1 MRISDWSSDV
11 CSSDLMDPNE
21 VRELCS
27 TPTGI
32 EVREERRFWKI
43 IEERMALL
51 THDSL
56 AEDRIAIIDARLA
69 RPGLDEAQRTSL
81 QAEQRRLEAEF
92 PRAKGE
98 RDARLRSE
106 EHTSELQSLM
116 RLSYA

>member
-56 AEDRIAIIDARLA
+56 AEDRIALIDARLA

-81 QAEQRRLEAEF
+81 PAEQRRLAAEF
-92 PRAKGE
+92 PRATGV
-98 RDARLRSE
+98 RDARIQFLLN
-106 EHTSELQSLM
+106 TS
-116 RLSYA
+116 AA